1 MLLGLVWTS
10 RTALEALREGTK
22 TTLIF
27 RLLFFPILADF
38 GSKMG
43 VKKPCFLGSL
53 DGSQAQK
60 LGHSSEQV
68 HDTHFGRIL
77 DPCSPQEPLTG
88 LSKNIQN
95 FH

>member
-1 MLLGLVWTS
+1 MLLGLVWAS

-43 VKKPCFLGSL
+43 VQKPCFLASL
-53 DGSQAQK
+53 DGSQAK
-60 LGHSSEQV
+60 KFRRSSEQV
-68 HDTHFGRIL
+68 HTTHSGGIL
-77 DPCSPQEPLTG
+77 EG
-88 LSKNIQN
+88 
-95 FH
+95 F

>member
-1 MLLGLVWTS
+1 MLLALVWAS

-27 RLLFFPILADF
+27 WLLFFPILADF

-43 VKKPCFLGSL
+43 VKKPCFLASL

-60 LGHSSEQV
+60 LGHSWDQV
-68 HDTHFGRIL
+68 HDTHFERIL
-77 DPCSPQEPLTG
+77 EDS
-88 LSKNIQN
+88 
-95 FH
+95 